1 MNSPYFRNVYFKT
14 DDGLT
19 LYARDYPGPAS
30 EASVILCL
38 HGLSRNSRDF
48 EDLAPLLQKN
58 YRVIVPDQRGR
69 GRSESDTQ
77 VEHYT
82 PQTYILDTLRLL
94 DDLEVKSFSIVGT
107 SMGGLMALGI
117 GALAPERLTQVVLN
131 DIGPV
136 IAQRG
141 LDRIKQSVGSKMVFS
156 SWSAAADHLASV
168 NETAFPHYTAEDW
181 LRFAARACSQTS
193 DGVALDYDPNIT
205 VPLSS
210 ATSDVRP
217 DDLWPL
223 FEALTDV
230 PVLLI
235 RGALSDLLEPACV
248 EEMQRR
254 NKRMQLLEVPGVGHA
269 PMLNEAGVSDALI
282 SFLSFPA
289 IG

>member
-1 MNSPYFRNVYFKT
+1 MNSPYFRDVYFKT

-19 LYARDYPGPAS
+19 LYARDYPGPTA
-30 EASVILCL
+30 EAAVILCL

-69 GRSESDTQ
+69 GRSEADPQ

-94 DDLEVKSFSIVGT
+94 DDLEVKNFSVVGT
-107 SMGGLMALGI
+107 SMGGLMAMGI
-117 GALAPERLTQVVLN
+117 GALAPERLGKVVLN

-141 LDRIKQSVGSKMVFS
+141 LDRIKQSVGSKMIFPG
-156 SWSAAADHLASV
+156 WSAAADHLASV
-168 NETAFPHYTAEDW
+168 NETAFPHYATADW
-181 LRFAARACSQTS
+181 LRFAARACSQTP

-205 VPLSS
+205 VPLSG
-210 ATSDVRP
+210 ATPDVRP
-217 DDLWPL
+217 DGLWPL
-223 FEALTDV
+223 FESLADV

-235 RGALSDLLEPACV
+235 RGALSDLLEPPCV
-248 EEMQRR
+248 EKMRQR
-254 NKRMQLLEVPGVGHA
+254 NKGMEVLEVPGVGHA
-269 PMLNEAGVSDALI
+269 PMLNESGVSDVLI

-289 IG
+289 IR